1 MNFKKPISIFLIS
14 LMIAY
19 FIGVFGFSSNF
30 WIYLKPI
37 LIPVF
42 LVYAAVHNQKLLS
55 TKYLIFVLFFYLSEI
70 TMLYSEKFPDLLKF
84 SLILSFCSYMALI
97 NLAYPLIKKY
107 NVRELV
113 KFSTFFVI
121 FVNLFILFYIVT
133 ILLDAIYDKYVDV
146 LVIFNAISAV
156 LLILASVI
164 LLTINNNLKNLY
176 YFFGAFFLLFS
187 DIFSALVAYYFDNI
201 TLNFLERLLHFAG
214 FYLIYLF
221 LKEKNIIQEEN

>member
-1 MNFKKPISIFLIS
+1 
-14 LMIAY
+14 
-19 FIGVFGFSSNF
+19 
-30 WIYLKPI
+30 
-37 LIPVF
+37 
-42 LVYAAVHNQKLLS
+42 
-55 TKYLIFVLFFYLSEI
+55 
-70 TMLYSEKFPDLLKF
+70 
-84 SLILSFCSYMALI
+84 MALI

-187 DIFSALVAYYFDNI
+187 DIFSALVAYYFDNM

-221 LKEKNIIQEEN
+221 IKEKNIIQEEN